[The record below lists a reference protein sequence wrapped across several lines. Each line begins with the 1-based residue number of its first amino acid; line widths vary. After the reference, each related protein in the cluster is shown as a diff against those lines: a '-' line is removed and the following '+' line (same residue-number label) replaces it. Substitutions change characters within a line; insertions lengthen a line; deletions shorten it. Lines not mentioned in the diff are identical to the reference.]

1 MNKKIF
7 IVFTIV
13 VVLAILLF
21 PKVIALN
28 DGGTKIYKSL
38 IYEITKVH
46 KIREGGY
53 LVEGTIIKI
62 FGKQVYCDISKDID
76 IIVDGKKNN
85 NDTNQKYE
93 KQIDGIT
100 LTLDVP
106 NDWKYEELPKNTE
119 NDFYKYAL
127 KIYKTRKK

>member
-7 IVFTIV
+7 IVIAIV

-21 PKVIALN
+21 PKVVALN

-38 IYEITKVH
+38 IYEITKAH

-62 FGKQVYCDISKDID
+62 FGKQVYCDISKDVK
-76 IIVDGKKNN
+76 IIEDGKDKK
-85 NDTNQKYE
+85 DLSTTYE
-93 KQIDGIT
+93 KNVDDIT
-100 LTLDVP
+100 LKLEIP
-106 NDWKYEELPKNTE
+106 NDWKYEEILRNTE

-127 KIYKTRKK
+127 KIYKTRGR